1 MGNLAHSERLVIYII
16 DFIDLTGPDDMTSGP
31 FTRLI
36 IMNEQTDFKLPYD
49 PDEELKRL
57 LKQDIDDRD
66 TDPKSDHRIWTT
78 THRTVSMCGFD
89 YSEFI
94 EGIRE
99 EMDGIRAEYPHMNL
113 NDDDFRLSTDVGWCY
128 EDSFGELSIQ
138 ADVVEREDQ
147 WIGRLRNNTENEK
160 RELEQLKMLSDK
172 LGYKI
177 EKK

>member
-1 MGNLAHSERLVIYII
+1 MH
-16 DFIDLTGPDDMTSGP
+16 
-31 FTRLI
+31 
-36 IMNEQTDFKLPYD
+36 
-49 PDEELKRL
+49 
-57 LKQDIDDRD
+57 
-66 TDPKSDHRIWTT
+66 
-78 THRTVSMCGFD
+78 GFD

-99 EMDGIRAEYPHMNL
+99 EMNGIRAEYPHMDL
-113 NDDDFRLSTDVGWCY
+113 SDDDFRLSTDVGWYY
-128 EDSFGELSIQ
+128 EDSFGEISIH

-177 EKK
+177 EKI

>member
-1 MGNLAHSERLVIYII
+1 
-16 DFIDLTGPDDMTSGP
+16 MTSGP

-36 IMNEQTDFKLPYD
+36 VMNEQTDFKLPYD

-66 TDPKSDHRIWTT
+66 TDQRSDHRIWTVAI
-78 THRTVSMCGFD
+78 RSISMHGFD

-94 EGIRE
+94 EGIRK
-99 EMDGIRAEYPHMNL
+99 EMDDIRAEYPHMSL
-113 NDDDFRLSTDVGWCY
+113 NDDDFRLSTEVGWCY
-128 EDSFGELSIQ
+128 EDSFGEISIQ
-138 ADVVEREDQ
+138 AEVVEREDQ
-147 WIGRLRNNTENEK
+147 WIGRLRNNMENER
-160 RELEQLKMLSDK
+160 RELEQLKRLSDR